1 MKIHIVQ
8 KGDTLWKIAKKYG
21 VNFEE
26 LKALNSQLSNTDMI
40 MPGMKIKVPTSGGN
54 IKKEAPIMG
63 TKKEMPIAMEPIVKE
78 APKKEMPIKEM
89 PKKEMPKEK
98 PYTPKMPT
106 PIIPEIDVTN
116 YYSMNMTNVDVD
128 VDIDMEEKIVLPPK
142 PAPVLPKQEPVV
154 QQEAC
159 PPIVPYQPYCY
170 EVSPMMPGSGFP
182 PGVCPPAGIPVEQ
195 LASQATP
202 FPGVEY
208 TEKHKWEES
217 SSSYSAYTHGQ
228 VPVHG
233 SHVPHEYYQQPLVQ
247 YGQMPV
253 EHQHHKKDES
263 SEVTGLAYQPYVPT
277 HAAPVLPSYDLPYK
291 EDCGCGAPSFPQQ
304 PAYPTSEGFQVEG
317 MGQGY
322 APGMAP
328 MPQGFGPEMGAMAG
342 GYNPGMGM
350 ASMPQGFGPEMGA
363 MAGGYNPGV
372 GMAPMPQGFGPE
384 MGAMAGGYN
393 PGMEM
398 GPMPQGFGPE
408 MGAMAGGYNPGMGM
422 GPMPQGFGPEMG
434 AMAGGYNPGMGMAPM
449 PQGFGPEMGAMAGG
463 YNPGMEMGP
472 MPQGFGPEM
481 GAMAG
486 GYNPGMGMAPMPQGF
501 SPEMGA
507 MAGGYN
513 PGMGMVPMPQGIGQ
527 QMGPMMQSPYPQ
539 GMGGNTPMPY
549 PGEYTSPVADAPSYE
564 ASIGQPVTPEMNP
577 PVYGPGGNAPV
588 FTPPYNPTMGQPP
601 FMNPYGVNQGT
612 PFGMPRYQEDESSD
626 L

>member
-89 PKKEMPKEK
+89 PKKEMPKKEAPKEK

-128 VDIDMEEKIVLPPK
+128 VDVDMKEKVVLPPK
-142 PAPVLPKQEPVV
+142 PAPVVPKEKAVKPIKAVKPEKPVV
-154 QQEAC
+154 QQDEC

-195 LASQATP
+195 LGSQATP
-202 FPGVEY
+202 LPGVDF
-208 TEKHKWEES
+208 TDKHKWEES
-217 SSSYSAYTHGQ
+217 SSSYSAYTHGEA
-228 VPVHG
+228 PVHG
-233 SHVPHEYYQQPLVQ
+233 SNVPPDYYQQPLVQ

-253 EHQHHKKDES
+253 EHQHHKKES
-263 SEVTGLAYQPYVPT
+263 SDIAGLGHQPFVPT
-277 HAAPVLPSYDLPYK
+277 PTHTAPVLPSYNLPYK

-304 PAYPTSEGFQVEG
+304 SAFPASEGFQLEG
-317 MGQGY
+317 MGEGY
-322 APGMAP
+322 A
-328 MPQGFGPEMGAMAG
+328 
-342 GYNPGMGM
+342 
-350 ASMPQGFGPEMGA
+350 
-363 MAGGYNPGV
+363 
-372 GMAPMPQGFGPE
+372 
-384 MGAMAGGYN
+384 
-393 PGMEM
+393 
-398 GPMPQGFGPE
+398 
-408 MGAMAGGYNPGMGM
+408 
-422 GPMPQGFGPEMG
+422 
-434 AMAGGYNPGMGMAPM
+434 
-449 PQGFGPEMGAMAGG
+449 
-463 YNPGMEMGP
+463 
-472 MPQGFGPEM
+472 
-481 GAMAG
+481 
-486 GYNPGMGMAPMPQGF
+486 PGMGMAPMPQGF
-501 SPEMGA
+501 SPEMGPMA
-507 MAGGYN
+507 GGAPGMGMAPMPQGFSPEMGPMAGGYA
-513 PGMGMVPMPQGIGQ
+513 PGMGMPAMPQGFSPEMGPMAGGYAPGMGMAPMPQGFSPEMGPMAGGYAPGMGMPAMPQ
-527 QMGPMMQSPYPQ
+527 GFSPEMGPMAGGYAPGMGMPAMPQGFGPEMRPMVGGYAPGMGMAPMAQGFSPEKGPMMQSPYPQ

-549 PGEYTSPVADAPSYE
+549 QVENNSPVGDSPSYE
-564 ASIGQPVTPEMNP
+564 ASIGQPVAQEMVP
-577 PVYGPGGNAPV
+577 TVYGPGGNAPV
-588 FTPPYNPTMGQPP
+588 FTPPYNPTIGQPP
-601 FMNPYGVNQGT
+601 YMNPYGVNQGT